1 VNERKGPSRET
12 INAVNKLIK
21 SKHDEV
27 ITDKDE
33 LSRFR
38 SFLRER
44 AILLKE
50 YAIVVP
56 VEEGVY
62 AWLHYKIDDLHKSGK
77 QEVAV
82 VTKRPVVYLC
92 MDYPDRSVPEP
103 CQNLPVWFL
112 SETKRDE

>member
-1 VNERKGPSRET
+1 MNERRGPTQET
-12 INAVNKLIK
+12 INVVNNLIE

-27 ITDKDE
+27 IKDKKE

-38 SFLRER
+38 NFLLTRGIP
-44 AILLKE
+44 AKE
-50 YAIVVP
+50 YAIVVC

-62 AWLHYKIDDLHKSGK
+62 AWLHYKIDEVK
-77 QEVAV
+77 QSDKQRLAV
-82 VTKRPVVYLC
+82 IAKKPLVYIN

-112 SETKRDE
+112 SEAIKYE